1 MNGAILGLNRHQIDA
16 RFDQIAAFA
25 DIGPFIDQPVK
36 TYSSGMTVRLAFSVI
51 AHVDA
56 DLLVIDEALA
66 VGDALFTQKCLR
78 FLRRFQERG
87 AILFVSH
94 DTSAVLS
101 LCQRALWLDQGIC
114 LESGPA
120 KTVVEAYMRANLEI
134 ARRIDAAN
142 EPPVGAPRVTPPVPS
157 VRSSATTPR
166 IQPVDGARAAGAGVV
181 ALRPERSVV
190 RRARR
195 HHPGGRARLRGR

>member
-1 MNGAILGLNRHQIDA
+1 MHGRLAALLELGSGFNPEFTGRENVYLNGAILGLSRQEIDA
-16 RFDQIAAFA
+16 RFDQIAGFA

-36 TYSSGMTVRLAFSVI
+36 TYSSGMTVRLAFAVI

-78 FLRRFQERG
+78 FLRRFQEHG

-94 DTSAVLS
+94 DTSAVLG

-120 KTVVEAYMRANLEI
+120 KGVVEAYMRANLET
-134 ARRIDAAN
+134 ARRIDAA
-142 EPPVGAPRVTPPVPS
+142 
-157 VRSSATTPR
+157 
-166 IQPVDGARAAGAGVV
+166 
-181 ALRPERSVV
+181 
-190 RRARR
+190 RRAGRR
-195 HHPGGRARLRGR
+195 APGSCRRRGR